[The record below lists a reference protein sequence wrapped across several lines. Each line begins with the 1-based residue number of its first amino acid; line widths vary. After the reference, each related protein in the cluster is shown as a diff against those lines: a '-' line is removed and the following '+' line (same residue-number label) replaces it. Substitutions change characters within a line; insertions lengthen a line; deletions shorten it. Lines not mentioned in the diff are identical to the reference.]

1 MNEHILRNY
10 TLDLARATEHT
21 ALAAGRWVGL
31 GNRQE
36 ADRVATE
43 VMHEWLNNIS
53 MDGTIAISERPRL
66 GQETVLA
73 AGRKVGDGTGPVMD
87 VVVDAVDG
95 VGLLVEGQPGAIS
108 AVCILPA
115 GHLWKPTQATYMEK
129 IVVNRAV
136 GAALVPEC
144 MDAPPAW
151 TLALIARVVGKPVR
165 DLVVFVLDRPR
176 HHSLIEDIR
185 RAGARAQIH
194 HDGDVAG
201 ALLAASPQSKVDVLM
216 GVGGFSEGVLAA
228 CAVRAMGGAM
238 LGRMAPMDEEET
250 NKLKS
255 LGFDPNQIL
264 TERQIV
270 GTDQIYFAATGVTD
284 GNLLNGVSYLGNRA
298 QTHSMVIRGETG
310 IRRMIYT
317 EHLLDEDVTAQE
329 QW

>member
-1 MNEHILRNY
+1 MTDQLLRNY
-10 TLDLARATEHT
+10 TLDLVRATEQT
-21 ALAAGRWVGL
+21 ALAAGRWIGL
-31 GNRQE
+31 GNRME

-43 VMHEWLNNIS
+43 VMHEWLNHIS
-53 MDGTIAISERPRL
+53 MDGTIAVSERPRL
-66 GQETVLA
+66 GFETALA
-73 AGRKVGDGTGPVMD
+73 AGRRIGDGTGPVMD
-87 VVVDAVDG
+87 VIVDAVDG

-108 AVCILPA
+108 AVCMLPT
-115 GHLWKPTQATYMEK
+115 GHLWKPAQATYMEK

-144 MDAPPAW
+144 LDAPAAW
-151 TLALIARVVGKPVR
+151 TLALIARVVGKSVR

-185 RAGARAQIH
+185 RAGARAQVH

-238 LGRMAPMDEEET
+238 LGRMAPVDEAEKT
-250 NKLKS
+250 ALQAQ
-255 LGFDPNQIL
+255 GFDVNKIL
-264 TERQIV
+264 TEREIV

-284 GNLLNGVSYLGNRA
+284 GTLLDGVSFQGNWA
-298 QTHSMVIRGETG
+298 HTHSMVIRGETG
-310 IRRMIYT
+310 IRRMIRT
-317 EHLLDEDVTAQE
+317 EHLMGEEVSG
-329 QW
+329 

>member
-1 MNEHILRNY
+1 MNEHLLRNY
-10 TLDLARATEHT
+10 TLDLVRATEQT
-21 ALAAGRWVGL
+21 ALAAGRWAGL
-31 GNRQE
+31 GNRQD

-43 VMHEWLNNIS
+43 VMYEWLNHIS
-53 MDGTIAISERPRL
+53 MDGTIAVSERPRL
-66 GQETVLA
+66 GRETILA
-73 AGRKVGDGTGPVMD
+73 AGRTVGDGTGPVMD

-108 AVCILPA
+108 AVCMLPA

-129 IVVNRAV
+129 IVVNRTV

-144 MDAPPAW
+144 LDAPAAW

-176 HHSLIEDIR
+176 HHSLIDDIR

-238 LGRMAPMDEEET
+238 LGRMAPVDEAEKSE
-250 NKLKS
+250 LKS

-264 TERQIV
+264 TEREIV
-270 GTDQIYFAATGVTD
+270 STDQIYFAATGVTD
-284 GNLLNGVSYLGNRA
+284 GMLLDGVSFQGNWA
-298 QTHSMVIRGETG
+298 QTHSMVIRGESG

-317 EHLLDEDVTAQE
+317 EHLLDEVAADE
-329 QW
+329 RQW

>member
-1 MNEHILRNY
+1 MTEELLRNY
-10 TLDLARATEHT
+10 TLDLVRATEHT
-21 ALAAGRWVGL
+21 ALAAGRWIGL
-31 GNRQE
+31 GNRAE
-36 ADRVATE
+36 TDRVATE
-43 VMHEWLNNIS
+43 VMHEWLNYIS
-53 MDGTIAISERPRL
+53 MDGTVAISERPRL
-66 GQETVLA
+66 GFETILA
-73 AGRKVGDGTGPVMD
+73 AGRRIGDGTGPVMD

-108 AVCILPA
+108 AVCMIPT
-115 GHLWKPTQATYMEK
+115 GHLWKPAQATYMEK

-144 MDAPPAW
+144 LDAPAAW
-151 TLALIARVVGKPVR
+151 TLALIARVVGKSVR

-238 LGRMAPMDEEET
+238 LGRMAPMDEVET
-250 NKLKS
+250 KALQAQ
-255 LGFDPNQIL
+255 GFDVNKIL
-264 TERQIV
+264 TEREIV

-284 GNLLNGVSYLGNRA
+284 GMLLNGVSFQGNWA
-298 QTHSMVIRGETG
+298 HTHSMMIRGETG
-310 IRRMIYT
+310 IRRMIHT
-317 EHLLDEDVTAQE
+317 EHFIEE
-329 QW
+329 GGG